1 MKQVIAAALAVFM
14 ASPVMGQEQ
23 CGVRTELT
31 AWLSEEYGET
41 MQSAGIMPS
50 GSVFETWANVETGTF
65 TVLLTEGATSC
76 MVIAGNGFARVDEDP
91 APQGER
97 M

>member
-1 MKQVIAAALAVFM
+1 MKQVIATALAVCIS
-14 ASPVMGQEQ
+14 APAWGQEQ

-31 AWLSEEYGET
+31 AWLGDEYGET

-65 TVLLTEGATSC
+65 TVLLTEGATAC
-76 MVIAGNGFARVDEDP
+76 MVIAGNGFARVDEAP

>member
-1 MKQVIAAALAVFM
+1 MKQVIAAALAVFIS
-14 ASPVMGQEQ
+14 APAWGQEQ

-31 AWLSEEYGET
+31 AWLSETYGET
-41 MQSAGIMPS
+41 MQSVGIMPS
-50 GSVFETWANVETGTF
+50 GSIFEAWANIDTGTF
-65 TVLLTEGATSC
+65 TVLLTQGETSC
-76 MVIAGNGFARVDEDP
+76 MVIAGQGFARVDEDP